1 MTGRIKGMKNGE
13 LIGKVDNSVN
23 GAQKE
28 NGQRHKQV
36 YPLRFGKS
44 GKVEIEKAY
53 ATHSVAFARIA
64 A

>member
-1 MTGRIKGMKNGE
+1 MKNGE
-13 LIGKVDNSVN
+13 LIGKVHNSVSVIISN

-28 NGQRHKQV
+28 NGQGHKQV
-36 YPLRFGKS
+36 YPLRFSKS

-53 ATHSVAFARIA
+53 ATHYVASARIA